1 MNKLN
6 KALQRIQNWLE
17 IHRPNYV
24 NSLQPGLTRKEI
36 EEKVSLFPI
45 QLSEEVY
52 TLYEWHN
59 GSDSWEFFFP
69 GYCFPSFENAIA
81 DMYSID
87 SEFSSY
93 TLLLEEID
101 TYFLLPVFSY
111 DFTSISTL
119 EIDTK
124 RDHSLVLK
132 SIPEE
137 TPSMYSFNLTR
148 MIEVIAQCFESGAYY
163 MRKRNND
170 ESEVTWNYEMALEI
184 HRINNNEIVEFTLEK
199 INSIKLEKSTRIMG
213 NLYYLIEWFG
223 DSRAV
228 DPLIEILQTPFDNQP
243 NQHNLAIAKDLSAY
257 GLGKLHDSRAVDPL
271 IDALSIKY
279 GNGNTRYKVT
289 EALGELGDNRAIP
302 SLIGA
307 LSDPDERICNSG
319 MFSLV
324 KLGAIDEL
332 LKTAL
337 ERKNR
342 YAIQALGLLPSSIN
356 KKKLTSEQKDRIFS
370 VLMSL
375 TKDSSYEIQNIANKS
390 LDRARREVLEH
401 SYER

>member
-1 MNKLN
+1 MNDLN
-6 KALQRIQNWLE
+6 KALKRVQDWFE
-17 IHRPNYV
+17 SYRPNYV
-24 NSLQPGLTRKEI
+24 TSLQAGLTRKEI
-36 EEKVSLFPI
+36 EKKVSSFPI

-69 GYCFPSFENAIA
+69 GYCFPSLENAIA
-81 DMYSID
+81 DMYPVD

-124 RDHSLVLK
+124 RDHSFVLK
-132 SIPEE
+132 SVPEE
-137 TPSMYSFNLTR
+137 TPSIYSFNLTR
-148 MIEVIAQCFESGAYY
+148 MIEVIAKCFESGAYY
-163 MRKRNND
+163 MRKRNNG
-170 ESEVTWNYEMALEI
+170 ENEVMWNYEMALEI

-199 INSIKLEKSTRIMG
+199 INSIKLEKSTGIIG

-228 DPLIEILQTPFDNQP
+228 EPLIEILLDNQP
-243 NQHNLAIAKDLSAY
+243 NQGDLAIAKDIAAY
-257 GLGKLHDSRAVDPL
+257 GLGKLHDSRAVAPL

-279 GNGNTRYKVT
+279 GNTRYSVV
-289 EALGELGDNRAIP
+289 EALGELSDNRAIP
-302 SLIGA
+302 PLIGV
-307 LSDPDERICNSG
+307 LSDPDERICDTG
-319 MFSLV
+319 MFFLV

-332 LKTAL
+332 LTTAL
-337 ERKNR
+337 ESKNQ

-356 KKKLTSEQKDRIFS
+356 KRRLTSEQKDRIFS
-370 VLMSL
+370 VLISL

-390 LDRARREVLEH
+390 LDRARREVLEQ

>member
-1 MNKLN
+1 MNNLN
-6 KALQRIQNWLE
+6 KALQRIQDWFE
-17 IHRPNYV
+17 SHRPNYV
-24 NSLQPGLTRKEI
+24 TSLQPGLTRKEI
-36 EEKVSLFPI
+36 EKKVSSFPI

-69 GYCFPSFENAIA
+69 GYCFPSLENAIA

-87 SEFSSY
+87 SEFSRY

-124 RDHSLVLK
+124 RAHSFVLK
-132 SIPEE
+132 AVPEE
-137 TPSMYSFNLTR
+137 TPSIYSFNLTR
-148 MIEVIAQCFESGAYY
+148 MIEVIAKCFENGAYY
-163 MRKRNND
+163 MRKRNNG
-170 ESEVTWNYEMALEI
+170 ESEVMWNYEMALEI
-184 HRINNNEIVEFTLEK
+184 HRINNSEIVEFTLEK
-199 INSIKLEKSTRIMG
+199 INSIKLEKSTGIMG

-228 DPLIEILQTPFDNQP
+228 EPLIELLQTPFDNQL
-243 NQHNLAIAKDLSAY
+243 NQDDLVIVKDVAAY

-271 IDALSIKY
+271 IDALSSKY
-279 GNGNTRYKVT
+279 SNIRYRVV
-289 EALGELGDNRAIP
+289 EALGELSDNRAIP
-302 SLIGA
+302 SLIGI
-307 LSDPDERICNSG
+307 LSDPDERICDSG
-319 MFSLV
+319 KFSLV

-332 LKTAL
+332 LTTAL
-337 ERKNR
+337 ESKNR

-390 LDRARREVLEH
+390 LDRARREVLEQ